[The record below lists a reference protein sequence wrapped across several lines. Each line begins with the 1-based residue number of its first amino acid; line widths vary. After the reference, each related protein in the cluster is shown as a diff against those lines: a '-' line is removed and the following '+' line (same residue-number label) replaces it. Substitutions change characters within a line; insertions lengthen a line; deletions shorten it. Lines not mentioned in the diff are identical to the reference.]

1 MNGEHRASEGAVLQ
15 TLRRSTTSALRHSTP
30 SVMPL
35 VVGGRAEQ
43 HRRMSAELVAELR
56 SRARMEGANV
66 GRWPGLTIYRFTR
79 PTQPRWEEIESLSIG
94 IIIQASGALTAV
106 GERRLSGQ
114 SNYVVIG
121 SGRHFDCRILAAS
134 PPQPTLCL
142 VLEIDPQLVRFV
154 SAGMRDPGVARGRPE
169 GGGKCVVSALDAE
182 LMNTVL
188 RFLGALSVGCDRRVL
203 APLHLQEMVYRV
215 LQREQR
221 VRLMQLAADQAM
233 GNPVAAALDYIDAH
247 LAEPLT
253 VDTLAAQVCLS
264 PSAFSRVF
272 RERTGHS
279 PYQYVKETRL
289 DRARQLLNEGR
300 LGVSAVSR
308 AVGYASAS
316 HFIKEFRSRFG
327 ATPGDYADPPHLVS
341 PQLHGANGHFVAA
354 ARIEG

>member
-1 MNGEHRASEGAVLQ
+1 MNGECRVSDRAALQ
-15 TLRRSTTSALRHSTP
+15 TLHRSATSALKHSAP
-30 SVMPL
+30 SVVPL
-35 VVGGRAEQ
+35 VVGGAEQ
-43 HRRMSAELVAELR
+43 HRGMPAQLVAELR
-56 SRARMEGANV
+56 SRAPMEGANV
-66 GRWPGLTIYRFTR
+66 GLWPGLTIYRFTR

-94 IIIQASGALTAV
+94 FIIQASTALTAV
-106 GERRLSGQ
+106 GERRLYGQ

-121 SGRHFDCRILAAS
+121 SRRHFDCRILAAS
-134 PPQPTLCL
+134 PHQPTLCL
-142 VLEIDPQLVRFV
+142 VLGIDPQLVRFV
-154 SAGMRDPGVARGRPE
+154 SASMREPGIARGVLDA
-169 GGGKCVVSALDAE
+169 GGACAVSAVDIE
-182 LMNTVL
+182 LMDTVL
-188 RFLGALSVGCDRRVL
+188 RFLGALSVGGDRRVL

-221 VRLMQLAADQAM
+221 GRLVQLAADQAM

-272 RERTGHS
+272 REKTGLS
-279 PYQYVKETRL
+279 PYQYVKATRL
-289 DRARQLLNEGR
+289 DRARQLLDEGW

-308 AVGYASAS
+308 KVGYVSAS

-327 ATPGDYADPPHLVS
+327 ATPGDYSDPPAPALS
-341 PQLHGANGHFVAA
+341 QLHGTNGHFVAA

>member
-1 MNGEHRASEGAVLQ
+1 MNGEHRASDRAALQ
-15 TLRRSTTSALRHSTP
+15 TLRRSATGALKHSTP
-30 SVMPL
+30 AAMPL
-35 VVGGRAEQ
+35 TTGGQAEQ
-43 HRRMSAELVAELR
+43 HRRVSAQLAAELR
-56 SRARMEGANV
+56 SRAGMEGANV
-66 GRWPGLTIYRFTR
+66 GPWPGLTIYRFTR

-94 IIIQASGALTAV
+94 IIIQASEALTAV
-106 GERRLSGQ
+106 GERRVYGQ

-121 SGRHFDCRILAAS
+121 SRRHFDCRILAAS
-134 PPQPTLCL
+134 PHEPTLCL

-154 SAGMRDPGVARGRPE
+154 SASMRDPGIARGKPDD
-169 GGGKCVVSALDAE
+169 GGKCAVSVLDVE

-188 RFLGALSVGCDRRVL
+188 RFLGALSVSCDRRVL
-203 APLHLQEMVYRV
+203 APLQLQEMVYRV

-221 VRLMQLAADQAM
+221 VRLVQLAADQAM
-233 GNPVAAALDYIDAH
+233 GNPVAAALDYIYAH

-253 VDTLAAQVCLS
+253 VDALAAQVCLS

-327 ATPGDYADPPHLVS
+327 VTPGDYADPSAPVLS
-341 PQLHGANGHFVAA
+341 QLDGTNRHFVAA

>member
-1 MNGEHRASEGAVLQ
+1 MNAECRVSDRAALQ
-15 TLRRSTTSALRHSTP
+15 TLHRSATSALKHSAP
-30 SVMPL
+30 SVVPL
-35 VVGGRAEQ
+35 VVGGRTDQ
-43 HRRMSAELVAELR
+43 HRRTSAQLVAELR
-56 SRARMEGANV
+56 SRASMEGANV
-66 GRWPGLTIYRFTR
+66 GLWPGLTIYRFTC
-79 PTQPRWEEIESLSIG
+79 PAQPRWDEIESLSVG
-94 IIIQASGALTAV
+94 IIIQGSESLTAV
-106 GERRLSGQ
+106 GEQRLYGQ

-121 SGRHFDCRILAAS
+121 SRRHFDCRILAAS
-134 PPQPTLCL
+134 PHQPTLCL
-142 VLEIDPQLVRFV
+142 VLEIDPQMVRFV
-154 SAGMRDPGVARGRPE
+154 SASMRDPGIARGRPDT
-169 GGGKCVVSALDAE
+169 GGECAASVLDVE

-188 RFLGALSVGCDRRVL
+188 RFLGALSVGCDRRIL

-221 VRLMQLAADQAM
+221 GRLVQLAADQAT

-272 RERTGHS
+272 RERTGSS

-308 AVGYASAS
+308 AVGYATAS

-327 ATPGDYADPPHLVS
+327 ATPGDYADPPGS
-341 PQLHGANGHFVAA
+341 
-354 ARIEG
+354 ARPPTTVRSGPRRQSSSCH